1 MGESETRH
9 PMTTPNLQLPGCF
22 ESMVKTAGGAALSS
36 LIIPVQQGLAVIDDI
51 YDDMRSACR
60 GAFLILYAESGA
72 GKSTLLHTLNL
83 FRRHV
88 TTVSVM
94 PSESIRDTLDDLPGT
109 KGGLRVVILEYRE
122 ALAGNPP
129 EELETALHAIN
140 RFLRAPAGSETL
152 VVWPCNNLTL
162 VQRLVGLAQQ
172 IGGDSLLG
180 VHAPYYEYQG
190 PPRAQYLTIAQKTI
204 ETLNAG
210 ASLANLGI
218 TEERASQLAAEA
230 RTIGS
235 FLNQLRGEARR
246 NRTAFLNRL
255 GERGPNRVWIV
266 VSAGNDPQGE
276 VAALTRGVFSSAD
289 IDRLLS
295 ATETNVVQSLKAHPE
310 KLGLLGTLLDAKIIY
325 LPFATALAVL
335 RDFADAGLRERLQ
348 TQGVLDASVAGAE
361 GRERLLESELSAAL
375 QGRGTG
381 RLVRGRKPGAAQQE
395 AFARLMQVAAKDDG
409 ALNRVLGAALLDCGL
424 IRSFQAEAAL
434 GVEQTRTS
442 DLLCQTEADPVRLEI
457 MWRLKTSRA
466 EIANYVLTKLYNH
479 GRAIGFLD
487 GT

>member
-1 MGESETRH
+1 M
-9 PMTTPNLQLPGCF
+9 
-22 ESMVKTAGGAALSS
+22 
-36 LIIPVQQGLAVIDDI
+36 
-51 YDDMRSACR
+51 
-60 GAFLILYAESGA
+60 
-72 GKSTLLHTLNL
+72 
-83 FRRHV
+83 
-88 TTVSVM
+88 
-94 PSESIRDTLDDLPGT
+94 
-109 KGGLRVVILEYRE
+109 
-122 ALAGNPP
+122 
-129 EELETALHAIN
+129 
-140 RFLRAPAGSETL
+140 
-152 VVWPCNNLTL
+152 
-162 VQRLVGLAQQ
+162 
-172 IGGDSLLG
+172 
-180 VHAPYYEYQG
+180 
-190 PPRAQYLTIAQKTI
+190 
-204 ETLNAG
+204 
-210 ASLANLGI
+210 
-218 TEERASQLAAEA
+218 
-230 RTIGS
+230 
-235 FLNQLRGEARR
+235 
-246 NRTAFLNRL
+246 
-255 GERGPNRVWIV
+255 WIV

-295 ATETNVVQSLKAHPE
+295 ATEANVVQSLKAHPE